1 MMRRLAHFVTA
12 AMILAMGAS
21 TARAADD
28 APDAALDASNAR
40 LFGVLPNYT
49 TVDNVRVPN
58 QTSHDSFRAAALGSF
73 DPVVFPFIGVMTLV
87 GNGDA
92 NANYETRYSRAF
104 ADNAIGNFMTTA
116 IVPSL
121 TNEDSRYF
129 RRATGGVFSRLAYAA
144 SRSIVTR
151 RRSGGASFNIS
162 EIGGTEAAAGLSN
175 IYYSPADRTVGAT
188 LTRWGT
194 QVMWDTVANELKE
207 FWPDI
212 HAKLHRH

>member
-1 MMRRLAHFVTA
+1 MRRLARFVTA
-12 AMILAMGAS
+12 AVILAVGAS
-21 TARAADD
+21 AARAADD
-28 APDAALDASNAR
+28 AADPPTIDTSNAR

-49 TVDNVRVPN
+49 TVDGTRVPN
-58 QTSHDSFRAAALGSF
+58 QTTHDSFRAAALGSF

-104 ADNAIGNFMTTA
+104 ADNTIGNFMTTA

-129 RRATGGVFSRLAYAA
+129 RRGEGGVLSRLAYAA
-144 SRSIVTR
+144 SRSVVTR
-151 RRSGGASFNIS
+151 TRSGGATFNIS
-162 EIGGTEAAAGLSN
+162 EIGGTAAAAGLSN

-194 QVMWDTVANELKE
+194 QVMWDTVSNELKE

>member
-1 MMRRLAHFVTA
+1 MMRRLAHLVTA
-12 AMILAMGAS
+12 AMILAICAS

-28 APDAALDASNAR
+28 GPDASGDASSTR

-58 QTSHDSFRAAALGSF
+58 QTTHEAFRTAALGSF

-129 RRATGGVFSRLAYAA
+129 RRGTGGVFSRLTYAA
-144 SRSIVTR
+144 SRSLVTR
-151 RRSGGASFNIS
+151 KRSGGATFNIS
-162 EIGGTEAAAGLSN
+162 EIGGNAAAAGLSN
-175 IYYSPADRTVGAT
+175 IYYSPADRTTNAT
-188 LTRWGT
+188 LARWGM
-194 QVMWDTVANELKE
+194 QVMWDTVANEAKE

-212 HAKLHRH
+212 HTRLHRH

>member
-1 MMRRLAHFVTA
+1 MMRMFARFLAASLVVAF
-12 AMILAMGAS
+12 GAS
-21 TARAADD
+21 RAIAADD
-28 APDAALDASNAR
+28 AADATVDTSATR
-40 LFGVLPNYT
+40 LLGVLPNYT
-49 TVDNVRVPN
+49 TVDSTHVAA
-58 QTSHDSFRAAALGSF
+58 QTTHDSFRAAALGSF
-73 DPVVFPFIGVMTLV
+73 DPVMYPFIGVMTLV
-87 GNGDA
+87 GNADA
-92 NANYETRYSRAF
+92 NSSFETRYSRAF

-129 RRATGGVFSRLAYAA
+129 RRGTGGVFSRLAYAA
-144 SRSIVTR
+144 SRSVVTR
-151 RRSGGASFNIS
+151 SRSGGARFNIS
-162 EIGGTEAAAGLSN
+162 EIGGTAAAAGLSN

-188 LTRWGT
+188 VTRWGT

>member
-1 MMRRLAHFVTA
+1 MRRLARFVTA
-12 AMILAMGAS
+12 AVILALGAS
-21 TARAADD
+21 AAHAADD
-28 APDAALDASNAR
+28 AADPTIDASNTR

-49 TVDNVRVPN
+49 TVDGKRVPN
-58 QTSHDSFRAAALGSF
+58 QTTHDSFRAAALGSF

-87 GNGDA
+87 GNSDA

-129 RRATGGVFSRLAYAA
+129 RRGTGAVFSRLAYAA
-144 SRSIVTR
+144 SRSVVTR
-151 RRSGGASFNIS
+151 KRSGGASFNIS
-162 EIGGTEAAAGLSN
+162 EIGGTAAAAGLSN
-175 IYYSPADRTVGAT
+175 LYYSPADRTVGAT
-188 LTRWGT
+188 VTRWGA

>member
-1 MMRRLAHFVTA
+1 MMRRLAHLVTA
-12 AMILAMGAS
+12 AMILVIGGS

-28 APDAALDASNAR
+28 APDAAIDTSNTR

-58 QTSHDSFRAAALGSF
+58 QTTHEAFRTAALGSF

-87 GNGDA
+87 GSGDA
-92 NANYETRYSRAF
+92 NASYETRYSRAF

-129 RRATGGVFSRLAYAA
+129 RRGTGGVFSRLSYAA

-151 RRSGGASFNIS
+151 KRSGGATFNVS
-162 EIGGTEAAAGLSN
+162 ELGGTAAAAGLSN
-175 IYYSPADRTVGAT
+175 IYYSPADRTTGAT
-188 LTRWGT
+188 LARWGM
-194 QVMWDTVANELKE
+194 QVMWDTVSNEAKE

-212 HAKLHRH
+212 HAKLHKR